1 MIRRGRKIMVA
12 ILTATMVN
20 TIWTPVFA
28 ADNDAW
34 TEASQTGAAANGAW
48 EEWCE
53 EWETIKDDWMQL
65 SITPGKTSKEL
76 NFAWYSNDGEASP
89 KVKIGKN
96 ADMSDAKEFM
106 GNQSLAV
113 PGYKSNKAT
122 VTGLEED
129 TIYYY
134 SYGTEGNWSEPVSIK
149 TQNTNKFGFVLVG
162 DPQIGSSSKN
172 NATGSD
178 EAQGQDN
185 ATRNDTFNWNN
196 TINKALQVMPN
207 ASFILSAG
215 DQIQSRNKKVG
226 NQEEANKY
234 IENEI
239 EYAGY
244 LSPQALRSLP
254 VATSLGNHDAIS
266 GNYSFHFNNPNASS
280 LGSTYGG
287 GNYYFRYGSAVFM
300 MLNTNNRNTAEHKQ
314 FMEEVLANNEDAT
327 WRIVT
332 LHQDIYGSAEHS
344 NEPEIAELRYNLV
357 PIFEEN
363 NVDVVLTGHDH
374 AYSRSKIL
382 KGGQKNEETWIDDDT
397 FEHYLEEEIE
407 AGVPSEVE
415 EYVKYLESVEDKE
428 AVVTDLNIQSGKVVD
443 PDGILYMTAGSSS
456 GSKYYANVYKQQA
469 YIANRWQDNVP
480 TFSTVNIDEV
490 SLSISTYRTDNM
502 AKIDETYTV
511 VKSLDKTNLLD
522 LIAEVE
528 LLNKELYTV
537 STWYAVQ
544 GALTNAKVVADQGD
558 ATSNIIAQAYADLT
572 AAKNSL
578 IERGNTQDLEE
589 AIKVAET
596 IASEAVIGTENGQY
610 SQESKDALLA
620 AIEDAKS
627 VLESEEATK
636 TMIDEKIEALNK
648 AVEAFKASAI
658 VITPPTT
665 DDNSNNGNNNNNNN
679 NNSNNNGGS
688 SNNGNNG
695 NNGSTGNGSTNK
707 PSTTNPST
715 GDSSS
720 VLPIILAIGS
730 LAGIGGVVYF
740 DRKKKK
746 QSA

>member
-1 MIRRGRKIMVA
+1 MIRRGRKLMVA
-12 ILTATMVN
+12 ILTATMV
-20 TIWTPVFA
+20 TTTWMPVFA

-34 TEASQTGAAANGAW
+34 TEASQTGAATNGAW
-48 EEWCE
+48 EKWCE
-53 EWETIKDDWMQL
+53 QWETIKDDWTQL
-65 SITPGKTSKEL
+65 SITPGKDAKEL
-76 NFAWYSNDGEASP
+76 NFAWYSQEGETSP
-89 KVKIGKN
+89 KIKISKN
-96 ADMSDAKEFM
+96 ADMSDAKEFT
-106 GNQSLAV
+106 GDQSSAV
-113 PGYKSNKAT
+113 PGYKSNKVT
-122 VTGLEED
+122 VTGLDED
-129 TIYYY
+129 TTYYY
-134 SYGTEGNWSEPVSIK
+134 SYGTEGNWSESVAIK
-149 TQNTNKFGFVLVG
+149 TQKTDKFGFVLVG

-172 NATGSD
+172 TATGST

-215 DQIQSRNKKVG
+215 DQIQTRDKKATG
-226 NQEEANKY
+226 DDAINY
-234 IENEI
+234 TGNEI

-280 LGSTYGG
+280 LGSTVGG
-287 GNYYFRYGSAVFM
+287 GNYYFRYGSAVFI
-300 MLNTNNRNTAEHKQ
+300 MLNTNNTNTAEHKTFIEQ
-314 FMEEVLANNEDAT
+314 VVSENEDAT
-327 WRIVT
+327 WRVVT

-344 NEPEIAELRYNLV
+344 NEPQIAELRYNLV
-357 PIFEEN
+357 PIFEAN
-363 NVDVVLTGHDH
+363 NIDVVLTGHDH

-382 KGGQKNEETWIDDDT
+382 KGGQKNEETWMDDDT

-443 PDGILYMTAGSSS
+443 PDGILYMTAGSST

-469 YIANRWQDNVP
+469 YVAERWQENVP
-480 TFSTVNIDEV
+480 TFSTINIDEV

-511 VKSLDKTNLLD
+511 VKSLDKTNLVD

-528 LLNKELYTV
+528 LLNKDLYTA
-537 STWYAVQ
+537 STWAVVE
-544 GALTNAKVVADQGD
+544 GAMANAKVVSEQGD

-578 IERGNTQDLEE
+578 IERGNTEEIEATITEIENLLNSIVIGTEDGQYTQESVDALKIAIEKARTIITSTDSTQVQIDEALVELEE
-589 AIKVAET
+589 AIKT
-596 IASEAVIGTENGQY
+596 
-610 SQESKDALLA
+610 
-620 AIEDAKS
+620 
-627 VLESEEATK
+627 
-636 TMIDEKIEALNK
+636 
-648 AVEAFKASAI
+648 FKASVI
-658 VITPPTT
+658 VSTPPTT
-665 DDNSNNGNNNNNNN
+665 DDNNNSNNGNNNNNNN
-679 NNSNNNGGS
+679 NNGN
-688 SNNGNNG
+688 SNNGNN
-695 NNGSTGNGSTNK
+695 NSTGNGT
-707 PSTTNPST
+707 TTNPST
-715 GDSSS
+715 GDNAS

-730 LAGIGGVVYF
+730 LVGIGGVVYF

-746 QSA
+746 KSA